1 MSRKGS
7 KEIQPIQPVEGAD
20 APCKYSSLVKN
31 EAKQIRTICFPMNF
45 IRQITIS
52 SSLMSLSDEENI
64 SFNDD
69 RREMS
74 VKGELVGDAGV
85 VEEDNGKA
93 YMKSSLIALHQ
104 VV

>member
-1 MSRKGS
+1 
-7 KEIQPIQPVEGAD
+7 
-20 APCKYSSLVKN
+20 
-31 EAKQIRTICFPMNF
+31 
-45 IRQITIS
+45 
-52 SSLMSLSDEENI
+52 MSLSDEENI

-104 VV
+104 VVWSQALSVNIWGQMAQCIKSMGYLT